1 MPTTQQPGV
10 NSPGPQQERISG
22 SLFLILTLGALA
34 IVMAFMLGIAALGI
48 LAGGDGGGSTLASTR
63 VDVTLSE
70 FAIDGNFVAPE
81 GEVTLAIANN
91 GSMDHNV
98 GVRELGLLS
107 PNVGAGG
114 VTELALGTLSPGT
127 YEIYC
132 EIAGH
137 AESGMVATLTVTGSG
152 ETVAAASGSGG
163 GTDHS
168 NMTTEEY
175 AAMDTAMMESMLAFP
190 AETEGKGNQILEPT
204 EVLADGT
211 KVFDL
216 DISIIDWEKEPGLFV
231 EAWAYNGMVPGPKF
245 DLDRG
250 DKIQVRVVNNL
261 PMGTDIHWHGVHT
274 PNDQDG
280 VAPYT
285 QDLIEPNGGTFTYEY
300 TVDDD
305 AIGMYHAHNHAQTQ
319 VVNGLFGA
327 FVVGEN
333 PAPWGMTVSGVELPE
348 DGEFA
353 VDEPMILN
361 DAGTIGLSLN
371 GKSFPATEPLVL
383 NQGEWASITYYNEGL
398 QIHPMHL
405 HQFPQ
410 LVYAKDGIPLEV
422 PYWTDTLNIA
432 PGERYTVMFRAD
444 DAGVWVWHCHILT
457 HVERSTGM
465 FGMVTAIIVNETPG
479 FDPNEE
485 PVRPSN
491 WRLNPDHRMSDDGA
505 NPGGV
510 TAEDLNEAQAE
521 ADAEAE
527 AEASADEADA
537 ADETAAADS

>member
-1 MPTTQQPGV
+1 MA
-10 NSPGPQQERISG
+10 SPDQTAPYAAGPQQERLGG
-22 SLFLILTLGALA
+22 SWFLILTLGGLA
-34 IVMAFMLGIAALGI
+34 IVMAFMLGIAAIGI
-48 LAGGDGGGSTLASTR
+48 LAGDGGGASATPSTR
-63 VDVTLSE
+63 IDVTLAE
-70 FAIDGNFVAPE
+70 FTINGNLVAPE
-81 GEVTLAIANN
+81 GEVTLVIKND

-114 VTELALGTLSPGT
+114 VVELALGELNPGT
-127 YEIYC
+127 YEVYC
-132 EIAGH
+132 DIAGH
-137 AESGMVATLTVTGSG
+137 ADSGMVAVLTVSGSG
-152 ETVAAASGSGG
+152 ETVAAASSGG

-168 NMTTEEY
+168 NMTDEEY
-175 AAMDTAMMESMLAFP
+175 AAMDTAMMESMLAYP

-216 DISIIDWEKEPGLFV
+216 EASIVQWEKEPGLYV
-231 EAWAYNGMVPGPKF
+231 DAWAYNGMVPGPKF

-250 DKIQVRVVNNL
+250 DKFRVRFTNNL

-274 PNDQDG
+274 PNDMDG

-285 QDLIEPNGGTFTYEY
+285 QDLIEPHGGTFVYEFV
-300 TVDDD
+300 VDDD

-319 VVNGLFGA
+319 VVNGMFGA

-333 PAPWGMTVSGVELPE
+333 PAPWGMSVSGVDLPE

-353 VDEPMILN
+353 VDMPMILN

-383 NQGEWASITYYNEGL
+383 NQGEWASVTYYNEGL

-410 LVYAKDGIPLEV
+410 LVYAKDGIPLEQ

-479 FDPNEE
+479 FDPNDE

-491 WRLNPDHRMSDDGA
+491 WRLNPNHSVAEDGT

-510 TAEDLNEAQAE
+510 TAEDLADAQAE
-521 ADAEAE
+521 ADAADE
-527 AEASADEADA
+527 AEASASSTNSDG
-537 ADETAAADS
+537 